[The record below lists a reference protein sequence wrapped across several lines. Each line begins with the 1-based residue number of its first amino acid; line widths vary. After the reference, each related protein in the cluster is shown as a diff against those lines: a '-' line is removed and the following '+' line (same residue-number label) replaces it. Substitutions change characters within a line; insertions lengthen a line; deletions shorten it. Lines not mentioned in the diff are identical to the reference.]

1 MHWTCFSV
9 KKDRTIA
16 TARHTADWRVFP
28 GINVAN
34 VKPLCKMWIRVNGGN
49 QQHMKGVETVNA
61 ANHWLIRRSQV
72 NGNKIYSFCCKSS
85 QFIKQNS

>member
-16 TARHTADWRVFP
+16 TARRTADWRVFP

-34 VKPLCKMWIRVNGGN
+34 VKPLCKNVDQSEWWKPTTHEGCRN
-49 QQHMKGVETVNA
+49 
-61 ANHWLIRRSQV
+61 
-72 NGNKIYSFCCKSS
+72 C
-85 QFIKQNS
+85 

>member
-1 MHWTCFSV
+1 
-9 KKDRTIA
+9 
-16 TARHTADWRVFP
+16 
-28 GINVAN
+28 
-34 VKPLCKMWIRVNGGN
+34 MWIRVNGGN